1 MANYRMDS
9 SEDEALFR
17 SYPYALYFVQ
27 SPSNVSHT
35 NTNNNNNDELFTYH
49 DHQSPLQSDHRNLL
63 ININPVYSSSRAS
76 TNSFLHD
83 KEKNSDEQ
91 THKNRGRIVLKN
103 GFDDHHDD
111 DELFGDP
118 RERGWQ
124 KYFSLRYS
132 DAWWWICVQLA
143 WRFLVSLMI
152 ALIVFYVAAKPPTP
166 RVFVKMGGIH
176 QFKLG
181 EGVDATGVTT
191 KILSC
196 NASMDLTIEN
206 KSRIFGLHIHSPITK
221 MFFGHFPFAMSQGAE
236 MYAGSDDST
245 VFKLYVGTV
254 NKAMYGG
261 GRSMQDLL
269 ESGNGLPITIKLSF
283 VSSFNVIWGLFEP
296 KFHRE
301 AQCLVLIDNSYDKKN
316 RTQKFSSTCTVTP

>member
-1 MANYRMDS
+1 MDS
-9 SEDEALFR
+9 LEDEALFR

-35 NTNNNNNDELFTYH
+35 NTNTNNNNNESFTYD
-49 DHQSPLQSDHRNLL
+49 DHQSPLPSDHHHRNSLL
-63 ININPVYSSSRAS
+63 ININPIYSSSRGS
-76 TNSFLHD
+76 TNSFFRD
-83 KEKNSDEQ
+83 KDKNSDEQ
-91 THKNRGRIVLKN
+91 THKNRGRLVFEN
-103 GFDDHHDD
+103 GFDDHHDGD
-111 DELFGDP
+111 DELFGEP
-118 RERGWQ
+118 RDKGWQ
-124 KYFSLRYS
+124 KYFSLGYS
-132 DAWWWICVQLA
+132 DAWWWICMQLG

-152 ALIVFYVAAKPPTP
+152 SLLVFYVAAKPPTP
-166 RVFVKMGGIH
+166 QVFVKIGGIQ

-206 KSRIFGLHIHSPITK
+206 KSRLFGLHIHSPITK
-221 MFFGHFPFAMSQGAE
+221 MFFGRFPFAMSQGAE
-236 MYAGSDDST
+236 LYAGSDDWT
-245 VFKLYVGTV
+245 VFKLYVGTT

-283 VSSFNVIWGLFEP
+283 VSNFYVIWGLFQP

-301 AQCLVLIDNSYDKKN
+301 AHCLVLIDNSYDKKH
-316 RTQKFSSTCTVTP
+316 RTQKFNSTCALIP